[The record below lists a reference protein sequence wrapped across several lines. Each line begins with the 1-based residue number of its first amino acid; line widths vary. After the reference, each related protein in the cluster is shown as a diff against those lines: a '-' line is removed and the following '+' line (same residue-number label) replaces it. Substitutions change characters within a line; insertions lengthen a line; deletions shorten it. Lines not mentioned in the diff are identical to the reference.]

1 MKIEDRSESNF
12 FSEKHLKKGKKI
24 LFQERIKYEETDK
37 ENFNCKKRGP
47 YRKYSSSI
55 KKEALDILHNSKSI
69 GANST
74 KSISRRL
81 KIPCNTLKRWLR
93 VGIYRKRGAG
103 YINFNFY

>member
-1 MKIEDRSESNF
+1 MKIEDSNESNF
-12 FSEKHLKKGKKI
+12 LSEKHIKKGQKI
-24 LFQERIKYEETDK
+24 FFQDRIKYEETNK
-37 ENFNCKKRGP
+37 ENFNGKKRGP
-47 YRKYSSSI
+47 YRKYSASI
-55 KKEALDILHNSKSI
+55 KKEALDILHNSKNN

-103 YINFNFY
+103 